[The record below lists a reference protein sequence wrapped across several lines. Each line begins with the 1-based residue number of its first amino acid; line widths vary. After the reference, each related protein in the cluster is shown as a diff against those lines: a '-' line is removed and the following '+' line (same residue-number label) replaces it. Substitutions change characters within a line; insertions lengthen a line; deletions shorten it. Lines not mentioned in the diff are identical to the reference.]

1 MLEKVKAAFKRIAG
15 DRTVQ
20 RGFWTAVELGAG
32 CVVVA
37 LGASTGVGA
46 VVVFL
51 AVAIKEAAVR
61 RLAKTSDAVAPR

>member
-1 MLEKVKAAFKRIAG
+1 MLEKVKAVLKRIAG

-32 CVVVA
+32 CVAVA
-37 LGASTGVGA
+37 FGATTGVGA

-51 AVAIKEAAVR
+51 SVVVKEAAVR
-61 RLAKTSDAVAPR
+61 RLAKKDVVAPR